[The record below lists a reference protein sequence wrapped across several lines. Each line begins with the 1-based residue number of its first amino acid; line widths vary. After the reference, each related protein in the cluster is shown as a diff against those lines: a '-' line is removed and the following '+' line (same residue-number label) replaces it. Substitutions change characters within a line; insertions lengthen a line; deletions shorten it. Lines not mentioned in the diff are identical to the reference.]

1 MLNADVIL
9 SVLFI
14 FTKPKISTANFL
26 VDFLVRKMHAE
37 LLGFY
42 AVMRSVTA
50 RAQLRHRLRY
60 SDSGNELRIDCKT
73 NVYTRFETFM
83 HQSFV
88 SKDPP
93 SWMGGYYDFTF
104 QRLV

>member
-1 MLNADVIL
+1 MLNAYVIL

-42 AVMRSVTA
+42 AVMHALSYCTRSFTSHIKVAMTKVLTCGNFSG
-50 RAQLRHRLRY
+50 R
-60 SDSGNELRIDCKT
+60 DSSAHFRKKNLSFLLIMKRCSCFCKHLSA
-73 NVYTRFETFM
+73 V
-83 HQSFV
+83 
-88 SKDPP
+88 
-93 SWMGGYYDFTF
+93 
-104 QRLV
+104 

>member
-42 AVMRSVTA
+42 AVMHALSCCTRSVAA
-50 RAQLRHRLRY
+50 RAQLRHRLR
-60 SDSGNELRIDCKT
+60 
-73 NVYTRFETFM
+73 
-83 HQSFV
+83 
-88 SKDPP
+88 
-93 SWMGGYYDFTF
+93 
-104 QRLV
+104 